1 MTTTEKVE
9 QLSKEIEDRC
19 VPTPREAAD
28 ALARYE
34 RVHYAPRLVADR
46 RTVEALRNLAERDG
60 HVDVEG
66 LGRLELA
73 VPTDAA
79 WKKADQQL
87 NDYVKYFLERDEE
100 HALFVEGVGEARLQP
115 RDKRT
120 VRIAAI
126 FAEEPG
132 LFDELLQ
139 KGALTVDLGVADA
152 LMKAGQL
159 QGLSK
164 FIVRGEGTPALVID
178 RKAARR

>member
-1 MTTTEKVE
+1 MTTEAIE

-28 ALARYE
+28 ALARYA
-34 RVHYAPRLVADR
+34 RVHYAPRLVADT
-46 RTVEALRNLAERDG
+46 RTVDALRALLERDG
-60 HVDVEG
+60 HVDVDG
-66 LGRLELA
+66 IGRLELS

-79 WKKADQQL
+79 WKKEDQQL
-87 NDYVKYFLERDEE
+87 NEYVKYFLERDEE

-115 RDKRT
+115 RGTRT
-120 VRIAAI
+120 VDVAGI
-126 FAEEPG
+126 FASEPA

-139 KGALTVDLGVADA
+139 KGAVTLDMGVVDA

-159 QGLSK
+159 PGMK
-164 FIVRGEGTPALVID
+164 RFIHQGEGTPALVID